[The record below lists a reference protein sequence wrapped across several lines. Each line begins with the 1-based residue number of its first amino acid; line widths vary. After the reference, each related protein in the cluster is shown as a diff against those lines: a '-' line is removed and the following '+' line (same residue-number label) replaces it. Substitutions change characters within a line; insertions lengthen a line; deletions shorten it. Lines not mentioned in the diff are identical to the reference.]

1 MNLFD
6 KIHNYQLVT
15 RLDEAGVYPVTSHE
29 KAWLALMLAKPS
41 AAEIFEPATLDKLR
55 RLTHLPDSES
65 TEQERFVEKAQT
77 QAKQLWS
84 PLVRTLRRI
93 ILGKN
98 HIKITAATN
107 KGPVFRNQRG
117 VPYKLEY
124 SLAKK
129 AWYLIWL
136 NMSSNRLITTPLH
149 LIRSVDELYIED
161 VWYDSFL
168 PTISEQIQQ
177 RKQMAKIVVIR
188 RYNAELQRILYAFSC
203 FDKEV
208 AFDPES
214 QVYTITLHFL
224 SDEQEFILSRIRFL
238 GLRVK
243 VVENNQLKKRMAESA
258 TNALARYTETPL

>member
-15 RLDEAGVYPVTSHE
+15 RLDEASVYPVTSSE
-29 KAWLALMLAKPS
+29 KAWLALMLANPS
-41 AAEIFEPATLDKLR
+41 AADIFEPATLEKLR
-55 RLTHLPDSES
+55 RFTHPPENEAI
-65 TEQERFVEKAQT
+65 EQERFVEKAST
-77 QAKQLWS
+77 HPKQLWN

-93 ILGKN
+93 ILAKN
-98 HIKITAATN
+98 QIKITAATN
-107 KGPVFRNQRG
+107 KGRVSRNERG

-136 NMSSNRLITTPLH
+136 SMYTNRVITTPLH
-149 LIRSVDELYIED
+149 LIRSIDELYIED

-168 PTISEQIQQ
+168 PAIVEQIQA
-177 RKQMAKIVVIR
+177 RKQMAKVVIIR

-208 AFDPES
+208 AFDPET

-224 SDEQEFILSRIRFL
+224 SDEQEFILSRLRFL

-243 VVENNQLKKRMAESA
+243 VVENDQLKQRMIESA
-258 TNALARYTETPL
+258 TKALARYTEPLL

>member
-15 RLDEAGVYPVTSHE
+15 RLDAVGVYPITAHE
-29 KAWLALMLAKPS
+29 KAWLAMMLANP
-41 AAEIFEPATLDKLR
+41 AATEIFDPRTLDKLQQFTAR
-55 RLTHLPDSES
+55 AAEGDVH
-65 TEQERFVEKAQT
+65 EREAFVEKAST
-77 QAKQLWS
+77 KPKQLWN

-93 ILGKN
+93 ILAKN
-98 HIKITAATN
+98 QIRLTAATN
-107 KGPVFRNQRG
+107 NGRVFRNERG
-117 VPYKLEY
+117 VPHKLEY

-129 AWYLIWL
+129 AWYLVWL
-136 NMSSNRLITTPLH
+136 NLSSNRLITTPLH
-149 LIRSVDELYIED
+149 LIRSVEELYIEN

-168 PTISEQIQQ
+168 PIIAGQIEQ
-177 RKQMAKIVVIR
+177 RKQTAKIVIIR

-208 AFDPES
+208 AFDPDT

-224 SDEQEFILSRIRFL
+224 TDEQEFILSRIRFL

-243 VVENNQLKKRMAESA
+243 VVENEQLQQRMRESA
-258 TNALARYTETPL
+258 TNALARYTDD